1 MVEFRRRYHQPLR
14 VNQPFV
20 VASGL
25 LDAQGK
31 IQRFGHLLFNAETGM
46 CCASAQAVAVR
57 MDLQARKAIDLSPKD
72 LAALLDKQVQP
83 L

>member
-1 MVEFRRRYHQPLR
+1 
-14 VNQPFV
+14 
-20 VASGL
+20 
-25 LDAQGK
+25 
-31 IQRFGHLLFNAETGM
+31 M